1 MWSLAARSLARAP
14 AQRRAMSGLTG
25 VKKNYWVEVRA
36 PHAGESRARVAV
48 APSCSKL
55 GGE

>member
-36 PHAGESRARVAV
+36 PHESRARVAV